1 MGDGPRNGIA
11 FPNACDPARTR
22 NVTILHL
29 TWDLSAWYAGRSMV
43 ALLLLAGLAAWGF
56 YTALGGRA
64 LFGLDLLEADA
75 PGKT

>member
-1 MGDGPRNGIA
+1 
-11 FPNACDPARTR
+11 
-22 NVTILHL
+22 
-29 TWDLSAWYAGRSMV
+29 MV